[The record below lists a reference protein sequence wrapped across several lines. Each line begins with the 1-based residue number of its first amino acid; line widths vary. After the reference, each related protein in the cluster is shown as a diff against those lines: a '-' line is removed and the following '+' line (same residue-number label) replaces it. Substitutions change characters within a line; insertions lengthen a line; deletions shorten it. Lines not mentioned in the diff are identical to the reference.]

1 MSDIQ
6 LERVTKLFSDVRAVD
21 DVSLMIR
28 DGEFMVLLGPSGC
41 GKTTLLRSIAGLEQI
56 EGGRVRIGGRDVTDL
71 PPRKRRIAMVFQSY
85 AVFPHM
91 TVFENIAFGLRMGKL
106 PKAQITQRTEQAAD
120 LLHITELLARYPAQ
134 TSGGQRQ
141 RIAVARAIAMKPEVL
156 LMDEPLS
163 NLDALLRLEMRAE
176 LKRLLSEIG
185 STTVYVTH
193 DQVEALSMGDR
204 VAVMKA
210 GRIVQVGGP
219 LEVYDTPA
227 DRFVGGFIGNPPMNF
242 LRAEPE
248 RRDDRLVVRIGSAG
262 ELSID
267 EPPRALSE
275 RIGRPV
281 VLGIRAENIDVVES
295 GPSNGLL
302 RGRALVV
309 EPLGSHNLVTIDV
322 DGQLVK
328 ATTRP
333 DVSIGRDVELG
344 LRIDSSRIRW
354 LDHESGAALDDAGG
368 PADEATLTSP

>member
-248 RRDDRLVVRIGSAG
+248 RRDDRLVARIGSAG
-262 ELSID
+262 ELTVD

-281 VLGIRAENIDVVES
+281 VLGIRAENIEVVES

-302 RGRALVV
+302 RGQALVV

-333 DVSIGRDVELG
+333 DVSIGRDVDLG